1 MSPVPDLLLELALP
15 PDARPKRRPGR
26 GRSEIWRLHDTS
38 DGMLAAAGLA
48 VLDIAG
54 SPPIW
59 RLLRIFPTERQQVW
73 LPGAPAILLAEAI
86 DLPGLAHQPG
96 VALPHALVPILRLD
110 VRLQTLAGYQ
120 GAQLVVATADGGT
133 TFRRVRLSGDIAAT
147 ATSLGAALGASLPA
161 HTLCAEALGITAARR
176 QGPPLLPA
184 DVTVGDGFAHIV
196 ATLADTM
203 IAVAPAA
210 SNGIGAEP
218 VHQMRVALR
227 RLRSALSLFGPILPC
242 PELVKLGQDA
252 KRLAGALGPARAW
265 DVFLADILPPLAAA
279 LPDNPSVTELRDAAE
294 AQRAAA
300 YAALHQVLD
309 DPKFPAFGLD
319 LALLAATRP
328 WAAEADAQPMAHFA
342 HAALARRQK
351 QLRKRG
357 RHLRRL
363 DINGLHAIRLSAKRL
378 RYTAEFFASA
388 DPSHNVARSLRQLA
402 KLQTALGTLNDAA
415 TVDCLLAEMPA
426 SIGLGYPGGLL
437 RGFIAG
443 SQAGTRDAIT
453 QAWQRLR
460 KHKLAWDGS

>member
-1 MSPVPDLLLELALP
+1 MSAVPELLLELALP

-26 GRSEIWRLHDTS
+26 GRGEIWRLHDTP
-38 DGMLAAAGLA
+38 DGTLAAAGLA
-48 VLDIAG
+48 VLEIAG

-59 RLLRIFPTERQQVW
+59 RLLRIFPTDREQIWQ
-73 LPGAPAILLAEAI
+73 PGGPATLVAEAA
-86 DLPGLAHQPG
+86 DLVGLARQSAI
-96 VALPHALVPILRLD
+96 VLPHPIAPVVQLN
-110 VRLQTLAGYQ
+110 VRLQTLAGYE
-120 GAQLVVATADGGT
+120 GAQLLVATADDGT

-147 ATSLGAALGASLPA
+147 AAALGAGLPP
-161 HTLCAEALGITAARR
+161 HTLCAEALGINVARR
-176 QGPPLLPA
+176 QGPPLLRA

-196 ATLADTM
+196 ATLTDMM
-203 IAVAPAA
+203 IAMAPAA

-242 PELVKLGQDA
+242 PELVALKQDA
-252 KRLAGALGPARAW
+252 KRLAATLGPARAW

-279 LPDNPSVTELRDAAE
+279 LPDNPSVTELRDAAD
-294 AQRAAA
+294 APRAAA
-300 YAALHQVLD
+300 YAALRQVLD
-309 DPKFPAFGLD
+309 DPKFAAFGLD

-328 WAAEADAQPMAHFA
+328 WPAEADAQPMAHFA

-363 DINGLHAIRLSAKRL
+363 DINGLHALRLSAKRL

-388 DPSHNVARSLRQLA
+388 DARHNVARSLRQLA

-415 TVDCLLAEMPA
+415 TVDALLAEMPA

-443 SQAGTRDAIT
+443 SHAGTRDAIT
-453 QAWQRLR
+453 QAWRRLR
-460 KHKLAWDGS
+460 THKPTWDGS